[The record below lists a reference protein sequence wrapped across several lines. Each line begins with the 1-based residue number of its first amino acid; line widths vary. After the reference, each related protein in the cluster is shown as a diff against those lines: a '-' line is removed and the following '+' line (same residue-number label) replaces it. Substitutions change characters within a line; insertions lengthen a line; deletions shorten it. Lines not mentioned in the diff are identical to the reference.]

1 VKKLL
6 IGAWIVFALDLVI
19 LALMVRELT
28 TAEFS
33 DVDPDFA
40 VSVTWKFAIWVG
52 AVNVALVAAWWRDS
66 RTGLW
71 IALIGGALPLLWAW
85 TMAVQA
91 ITDAAR
97 GPQ

>member
-1 VKKLL
+1 VKNLL
-6 IGAWIVFALDLVI
+6 ITAWIVFALDLA
-19 LALMVRELT
+19 LLLLMVRELG

-33 DVDPDFA
+33 EADREFA
-40 VSVTWKFAIWVG
+40 VSVIWKFGLWIC
-52 AVNVALVAAWWRDS
+52 AVNLTLVIAWWREN

-71 IALIGGALPLLWAW
+71 IALIGGGLPLLWAW

-97 GPQ
+97 GP

>member
-1 VKKLL
+1 MKKLL

-19 LALMVRELT
+19 LALMVRELAT
-28 TAEFS
+28 VEFS